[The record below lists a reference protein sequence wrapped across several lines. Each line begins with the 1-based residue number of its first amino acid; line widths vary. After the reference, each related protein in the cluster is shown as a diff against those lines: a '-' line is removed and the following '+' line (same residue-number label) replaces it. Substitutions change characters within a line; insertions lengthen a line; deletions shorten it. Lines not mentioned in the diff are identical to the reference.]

1 MDKVSLF
8 EGVFFKKNIA
18 ILKIK
23 FLENQFNLLGIYK
36 VMQKTKKR
44 LNAPLTY
51 LDKPYPFVRVLLKKF
66 FILAL
71 FKQRSGFFKN

>member
-1 MDKVSLF
+1 
-8 EGVFFKKNIA
+8 
-18 ILKIK
+18 
-23 FLENQFNLLGIYK
+23 
-36 VMQKTKKR
+36 MQKTKKR

-71 FKQRSGFFKN
+71 FKQRSGFFQKLIKICLSTYLEQGSLKFNPNT

>member
-44 LNAPLTY
+44 LNAPSLIWTNHT
-51 LDKPYPFVRVLLKKF
+51 LL
-66 FILAL
+66 
-71 FKQRSGFFKN
+71 SGYF